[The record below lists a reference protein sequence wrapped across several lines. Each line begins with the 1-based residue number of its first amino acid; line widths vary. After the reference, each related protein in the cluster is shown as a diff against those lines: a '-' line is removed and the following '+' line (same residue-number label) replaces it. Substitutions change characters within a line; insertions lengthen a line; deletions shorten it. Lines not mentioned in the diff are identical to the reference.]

1 MKININ
7 ISFVSLSDIERN
19 TVHGFFVREAN
30 NKDTGVIIATFPDK
44 MPWAMHAVRRD
55 DTHSVSLKFELSL
68 ALSRAEMDTL
78 IQAESRAIAKLLP
91 STRVE
96 KSSKLTIDCVKEL
109 KFDPDKP
116 RHSET
121 KTVTLMF

>member
-30 NKDTGVIIATFPDK
+30 NKEAGVVIATFPDK
-44 MPWAMHAVRRD
+44 MPWAMHVVRRD
-55 DTHSVSLKFELSL
+55 DTHAVSLKFELAS
-68 ALSRAEMDTL
+68 ALSRTEMDTL
-78 IQAESRAIAKLLP
+78 IQAESSAIAKLLP
-91 STRVE
+91 CTRAGN
-96 KSSKLTIDCVKEL
+96 SAKLTIDCVKEL
-109 KFDPDKP
+109 RFDPNKP

-121 KTVTLMF
+121 KTATLMF